1 MSDDDSRGSRD
12 KRSHSDSSPS
22 RMSTDSTD
30 SQYSGSGSGSGEEK
44 SGMSRSR
51 SDTSKTMTTMTR
63 TTKTRTTKT
72 RTSKTDTSM
81 DTTGNTD
88 SSSRPKPTKPNPE
101 EPPELPESIPFE
113 VVDDV
118 LALTSAFQYGKLI
131 LHTLLFVKM
140 SKYCSTCTS
149 TVHWFHFNLAI
160 FHAGMRRRNVG
171 LKLCLDALVEDDD
184 ESCNKT
190 VSGSI

>member
-1 MSDDDSRGSRD
+1 MKYGN
-12 KRSHSDSSPS
+12 KL
-22 RMSTDSTD
+22 
-30 SQYSGSGSGSGEEK
+30 QY
-44 SGMSRSR
+44 
-51 SDTSKTMTTMTR
+51 
-63 TTKTRTTKT
+63 
-72 RTSKTDTSM
+72 
-81 DTTGNTD
+81 N
-88 SSSRPKPTKPNPE
+88 
-101 EPPELPESIPFE
+101 
-113 VVDDV
+113 V
-118 LALTSAFQYGKLI
+118 QYAIWYAHEIYSLWQI
-131 LHTLLFVKM
+131 DM